1 MPRVGESGWLPA
13 DHGSPINTLMN
24 LVLWG
29 VLGYVLLQ
37 LAVGILVSRKIRTE
51 SDYLVAG
58 RRIGLPLAVFSM
70 FATWFGAETCI
81 GAAGLFYADGLSGGT
96 TDPFGYALA
105 LFLVGWFLARPLWN
119 RGLTTLADL
128 FRQRYGPSTERL
140 AALVMVPT
148 SVFWAAAQIRAFGIV
163 LHATTGIEVT
173 TAVLVATGVVIVY
186 TCTGGLL
193 ADVITD
199 FIQGVAII
207 VGLGA
212 LLVFLALAP
221 DIDLS
226 HAWNQVPAERLQL
239 FASETN
245 VWEQVDL
252 WLTLLLGSVVAQ
264 EIAARVLGT
273 KSAATAVRATHL
285 GGLLYLTV
293 GLIPAFLGLV
303 GPSILPNLTDPETFL
318 PRLAENYLPPVI
330 FVLFTGAIVS
340 AILSTVDSTL
350 LAAASLSA
358 HNVVVSFRPGMS
370 EAARLRLA
378 RGGVA
383 VFGLVA
389 CGMALGADSI
399 FELVQQANGLGSA
412 GICVLVAGGLYG
424 GSFGGPRTGIA
435 TLVAGLGTWTWGT
448 YIGDW
453 SATYLVSLAAA
464 TSTFALVGLAERR
477 GGTSAGAV

>member
-1 MPRVGESGWLPA
+1 
-13 DHGSPINTLMN
+13 MN
-24 LVLWG
+24 PVLWG
-29 VLGYVLLQ
+29 VIGYILLQ
-37 LAVGILVSRKIRTE
+37 LAVGVIVSRRIRTE

-58 RRIGLPLAVFSM
+58 RRIGLPLAIFSM

-81 GAAGLFYADGLSGGT
+81 GSAGLFYSDGLRGGT

-105 LFLVGWFLARPLWN
+105 LFLVGWFLARPLWS

-140 AALVMVPT
+140 AAFVMVPT

-186 TCTGGLL
+186 TCTGGLW

-199 FIQGVAII
+199 FIQGIAII
-207 VGLGA
+207 VGLGV

-221 DIDLS
+221 GVDLGE
-226 HAWNQVPAERLQL
+226 AWNRVPTERLQL
-239 FASETN
+239 IAGEVSI
-245 VWEQVDL
+245 WEQVDL

-273 KSAATAVRATHL
+273 RSAETAVRATHL

-303 GPSILPNLTDPETFL
+303 GPSLLPNLADPETFL
-318 PRLAENYLPPVI
+318 PRLAESYLPPVI

-358 HNVVVSFRPGMS
+358 HNVVVSFRPRTS
-370 EAARLRLA
+370 DAARLRLA

-383 VFGLVA
+383 VFGLAA
-389 CGMALGADSI
+389 CGLALGADSI

-412 GICVLVAGGLYG
+412 GICVLVIGGLYAG
-424 GSFGGPRTGIA
+424 RFGGPRTGIA
-435 TLVAGLGTWTWGT
+435 TLMAGLGTWTWGT
-448 YIGDW
+448 YIGEW
-453 SATYLVSLAAA
+453 SVTYLVSLATAIL
-464 TSTFALVGLAERR
+464 TFLVVGLAELRR
-477 GGTSAGAV
+477 GTPATAV

>member
-1 MPRVGESGWLPA
+1 
-13 DHGSPINTLMN
+13 MN

-29 VLGYVLLQ
+29 VLGYIVLQ
-37 LAVGILVSRKIRTE
+37 LAVGVAVSRRIRTE

-105 LFLVGWFLARPLWN
+105 LFLVGWFIARPLWN

-128 FRQRYGPSTERL
+128 FRARYGPATERF
-140 AALVMVPT
+140 AALMMVPT

-163 LHATTGIEVT
+163 LHAATGIDVT

-207 VGLGA
+207 LGLGA

-221 DIDLS
+221 DVDLGR
-226 HAWNQVPAERLQL
+226 AWSAVGPERLE
-239 FASETN
+239 FFSGEAGF
-245 VWEQVDL
+245 WERLDV

-273 KSAATAVRATHL
+273 KSADTAVRATHL

-293 GLIPAFLGLV
+293 GLVPAFLGLI
-303 GPSILPNLTDPETFL
+303 GPSLLPDLADPETFL
-318 PRLAENYLPPVI
+318 PRLAEAHLPPLL
-330 FVLFTGAIVS
+330 FVLFTGALVS

-350 LAAASLSA
+350 LAAGSLTA
-358 HNVVVSFRPGMS
+358 HNVVVSFRPS
-370 EAARLRLA
+370 LSDRARLRLA
-378 RGGVA
+378 RAGVA
-383 VFGLVA
+383 VFGLIA
-389 CGMALGADSI
+389 CGLALGAESI
-399 FELVQQANGLGSA
+399 FELVQQANGVGSA
-412 GICVLVAGGLYG
+412 GICVLLVGGLYAG
-424 GSFGGPRTGIA
+424 RFGGPRAGLA
-435 TLVAGLGTWTWGT
+435 ALAAGLGTWTWGT
-448 YIGDW
+448 YVGDW
-453 SATYLVSLAAA
+453 SVTYLVSLASA
-464 TSTFALVGLAERR
+464 TTAFVAVGLTERPR
-477 GGTSAGAV
+477 SAGPAGL